1 MLGLRMAPRREAAS
15 WPFWLSTR
23 AERVWHRSARICA
36 ATYWRTRNSRA
47 AARQAVGGARW
58 SWFHADRGRSRDKRT
73 QFCRRSP
80 PASAGG
86 PNLRH
91 KVAARKEPAGLLA
104 KANDGLPAHVG
115 LTLR

>member
-47 AARQAVGGARW
+47 AAR
-58 SWFHADRGRSRDKRT
+58 
-73 QFCRRSP
+73 
-80 PASAGG
+80 
-86 PNLRH
+86 
-91 KVAARKEPAGLLA
+91 KEPAGLLA

-115 LTLR
+115 LTLRVGSRSMGPRPICKHPLKTTQSAQPITLYQR